1 MSYFSANH
9 PSRCPQE
16 LPYCEDDDVLIGE
29 DGGSRTASS
38 RRAISA
44 LNRTW
49 WAVGAGHDRDY
60 LMSVHRNI
68 WPNKATHDS
77 VHTNKRPVLQKPLFR
92 RLLQEVF

>member
-1 MSYFSANH
+1 MRIIKAEDYCYRGLYAMLHTSVQNH

-16 LPYCEDDDVLIGE
+16 LAHCEEDDVLIGE

-60 LMSVHRNI
+60 FDVS
-68 WPNKATHDS
+68 AS
-77 VHTNKRPVLQKPLFR
+77 
-92 RLLQEVF
+92 